1 MCMKK
6 HPNWTISHESARR
19 LSALAGK
26 AADLGID
33 ADAVRAAGLP
43 AWRALAALESA
54 GDAVEGAGRDRLLT
68 RAEDALRALN
78 SKRDRDLSR
87 QLQARLLALRGRRGD
102 ENIAHVAEGELV
114 IPKSL
119 QTAAVLTALRAATS
133 ARKVPFDRL
142 RVGSKAN
149 AVNPDTG
156 LSEFADPL
164 ANPLE
169 EITVTA
175 SRANFRPRPG
185 DEALLA
191 RMIFS
196 EGANHYAKHPEVF
209 PALGWSAFNRVDKR
223 GFNGGR
229 QDLQDTLTEPKA
241 FQGVGHKNPDG
252 RPSQWDLSGQPD
264 KLTGPNKAAFEA
276 AQSAARGILSGA
288 IADPTGGAQFFHS
301 APKTPPEFQS
311 NLDAGKIEP
320 TGRSIGQFRFYKS
333 KQ

>member
-1 MCMKK
+1 MSMKK
-6 HPNWTISHESARR
+6 HPNWTMSQESARR

-26 AADLGID
+26 ATELGID

-43 AWRALAALESA
+43 AWRALAALKSA

-68 RAEDALRALN
+68 RAEDALRALD
-78 SKRDRDLSR
+78 SKRFRDLSR
-87 QLQARLLALRGRRGD
+87 QLQAQLLALRGRRGD
-102 ENIAHVAEGELV
+102 EDVAHVTEGELV

-119 QTAAVLTALRAATS
+119 QTAEVLTALQAAAS

-149 AVNPDTG
+149 AVNPATG
-156 LSEFADPL
+156 LFEFADPL
-164 ANPLE
+164 AKPME

-175 SRANFRPRPG
+175 SRANFTPRPG
-185 DEALLA
+185 DEELLA

-196 EGANHYAKHPEVF
+196 EGADHYAKYSEVF
-209 PALGWSAFNRVDKR
+209 PALGWSAFNRVDER

-229 QDLQDTLTEPKA
+229 QDLQDTLTEPDA
-241 FQGVGHKNPDG
+241 FQAVGHKNPDG

-264 KLTGPNKAAFEA
+264 KLTGPNKTAFEA
-276 AQSAARGILSGA
+276 AQSAARDILSGA

-301 APKTPPEFQS
+301 APKTPPWFQR

-320 TGRSIGQFRFYKS
+320 TGGPIGQFHFYKT
-333 KQ
+333 KR